1 MGGRGSGGHNSKRK
15 LRDVQCA
22 RLDVHELARDSNL
35 KLGRRGTL
43 FGSIGFEVAG
53 GPDAQRLVLE
63 FPVSSESGER
73 LAPLRQTICCYWRPA
88 HYGGRYLMFLC
99 PECGRSARVLYA
111 RYFSERIWLF
121 NCRKCTG
128 ITYQSTMGHRWDRS
142 ARRVEK
148 LRAWL
153 RCGANGTVP
162 VKPRGMHE
170 RTYQRILG
178 LLAYHEAIRKQ
189 GASYARKYRPEQHR
203 AHLWRQCGGRFAVLG
218 GWPVR

>member
-121 NCRKCTG
+121 NCRK
-128 ITYQSTMGHRWDRS
+128 
-142 ARRVEK
+142 
-148 LRAWL
+148 
-153 RCGANGTVP
+153 
-162 VKPRGMHE
+162 
-170 RTYQRILG
+170 
-178 LLAYHEAIRKQ
+178 
-189 GASYARKYRPEQHR
+189 
-203 AHLWRQCGGRFAVLG
+203 
-218 GWPVR
+218 